1 MKRNLKVLQE
11 EISDCGVCSLLS
23 IIRYYGGDTNLEKLR
38 IETSTT
44 KKGVSAY
51 NLIECA
57 INYGFDAKGLKVKD
71 LNKINYPCIAHI
83 KINNSLSHF
92 IVLYKLK
99 NDVLTIMD
107 PSSGFKNM
115 KVNEFNKC
123 FTGVVILLSPKT
135 IIKKETSD
143 NYLLKRIL
151 FFISK
156 NKKIISLIV
165 FFNLLFVLLSI
176 VNGFYIEL
184 FNIVSNTKI
193 IYFIFLIL
201 TIIIS
206 FLNYIISL
214 YHEKLKKN
222 VNINILKDFYKHIL
236 NLPLKYIHLKDSSE
250 IIKRINDL
258 EGVETVIVDAIVI
271 IFTNFVILSIC
282 QIIIFFISK
291 PVFIIINFFTSVYIF
306 VSFILNKNIITL
318 LNQVIDVSTKY
329 NSKLIDNVLGLTS
342 IHHNYLIDHSLLTL
356 SKVKNEDLNTY
367 YLYNKKLMKNN
378 NILDGLFRI
387 LLISVY
393 TYVFMSNKITLSIL
407 IVLSFIINL
416 INDSLKSIA
425 AIIPGLFYTKSI
437 IRKIDEFYSINLKDN
452 GYNETN
458 TYDIEVNNLS
468 FGYNSLYNIISNLD
482 LKIKKGEKVIIKGES
497 GKGKSTF
504 CRILNKELNYKGSIK
519 IGDVELS
526 TLSSSNLKTQITYS
540 SQDEYI
546 FNASIKD
553 NILLGRKVSD
563 EDFNKI
569 ASICCLDRIIKN
581 RPFKYDTYLYDGGK
595 ELSGGE
601 RNLIILART
610 LINKSNIYI
619 FDETL
624 KELNDSV
631 ENEVLKN
638 IFENFKDKTII
649 YVSHKNKKNYFG
661 RVIYV

>member
-1 MKRNLKVLQE
+1 
-11 EISDCGVCSLLS
+11 
-23 IIRYYGGDTNLEKLR
+23 
-38 IETSTT
+38 
-44 KKGVSAY
+44 
-51 NLIECA
+51 
-57 INYGFDAKGLKVKD
+57 
-71 LNKINYPCIAHI
+71 
-83 KINNSLSHF
+83 
-92 IVLYKLK
+92 
-99 NDVLTIMD
+99 
-107 PSSGFKNM
+107 
-115 KVNEFNKC
+115 
-123 FTGVVILLSPKT
+123 
-135 IIKKETSD
+135 
-143 NYLLKRIL
+143 
-151 FFISK
+151 
-156 NKKIISLIV
+156 
-165 FFNLLFVLLSI
+165 
-176 VNGFYIEL
+176 
-184 FNIVSNTKI
+184 
-193 IYFIFLIL
+193 
-201 TIIIS
+201 
-206 FLNYIISL
+206 
-214 YHEKLKKN
+214 
-222 VNINILKDFYKHIL
+222 
-236 NLPLKYIHLKDSSE
+236 
-250 IIKRINDL
+250 
-258 EGVETVIVDAIVI
+258 
-271 IFTNFVILSIC
+271 
-282 QIIIFFISK
+282 
-291 PVFIIINFFTSVYIF
+291 
-306 VSFILNKNIITL
+306 
-318 LNQVIDVSTKY
+318 
-329 NSKLIDNVLGLTS
+329 
-342 IHHNYLIDHSLLTL
+342 
-356 SKVKNEDLNTY
+356 
-367 YLYNKKLMKNN
+367 
-378 NILDGLFRI
+378 
-387 LLISVY
+387 
-393 TYVFMSNKITLSIL
+393 MSNKITLSIL

>member
-57 INYGFDAKGLKVKD
+57 INYGFDAKGVKVKD
-71 LNKINYPCIAHI
+71 LNNINYPCIAHI

-115 KVNEFNKC
+115 KVNAFNKC
-123 FTGVVILLSPKT
+123 FTGVVLLLSPKT

-143 NYLLKRIL
+143 NYLLKKIL
-151 FFISK
+151 FFINK

-282 QIIIFFISK
+282 QTIIFFISK

-425 AIIPGLFYTKSI
+425 AIIPGLFYSKSI
-437 IRKIDEFYSINLKDN
+437 IRKIDEFYSIDLKDN

-526 TLSSSNLKTQITYS
+526 TLSSNNLKTQITYS

-563 EDFNKI
+563 EDFEKI